1 MSDELNSLLQ
11 RIRNMKSKS
20 SDDLESIPFDN
31 QTSEK
36 KSTKISSDDLES
48 IPFDNNTNVIEE
60 LSKSVKE
67 EDDRRTP
74 VRTKTIEALGG
85 DPEAELS
92 GFSGAVG
99 KITNPILALTGEL
112 NTVGD
117 LADERQRE
125 TDVNTSQLNSIFGLG
140 LGDEVASG
148 LGFEEASE
156 NIIRA
161 RERLNGTDK
170 LKVDVMGALAPG
182 IGAAKLTGLTAKGL
196 SKLSKTQIAG
206 RTVGAG
212 ALEGAFTSF
221 ATADNKKVSER
232 GGEILQGLLIG
243 GFTAGASGAV
253 ISGIGKGAKGTSEI
267 IKRVL
272 GMNPRSKERKAVNRL
287 IESTSQ
293 ITGLDKKLILREM
306 KSGKDIISI
315 LFDQNVP
322 ENQILQFERS
332 LLIGS
337 DKLGESAEAF
347 KQSIGNRFE
356 RLRNSNLEDSLNK
369 VSDRNTQISE
379 IGGDLEKARLSQ
391 VSSDP
396 DSNLKESVASL
407 FSAQRD
413 QGTFYKEGMKVAQ
426 RRADGNAFAQ
436 TEAGYGKGEKPKLVY
451 HEDGS
456 FLLPDK
462 GAVPLTEAT
471 DTSVTVSQQN
481 GPDLIYNEDDLVEFE
496 FDGTLLSEL
505 QATLKTPLKEGV
517 EVPQE
522 VARDLNRAGDTVSV
536 AEDKLSPVIGDL
548 KNRYANL
555 KGSKRFLDDVKKVV
569 GKGSP
574 SPEDVVKL
582 LNPPYSKSRARSALN
597 QTDRLFILIET
608 LDNVIGS
615 GNTNNLLDINNDKMN
630 TVVKKVLKANG
641 ATKSQI
647 NNITKLAKEVEL
659 AKSSGATIQSSGTE
673 SNFIRDVMA
682 GSLNRWY
689 LGPEKAI
696 IASTVWNSAQ
706 ALAFGKKWG
715 APLKG
720 ITEDQKAEII
730 KNVVDLPDEQFVEL
744 MSTIAEENDGF
755 KFLKKLVYL
764 NSAGVASSN

>member
-1 MSDELNSLLQ
+1 MNPEIQNMLNEIKSLG
-11 RIRNMKSKS
+11 S
-20 SDDLESIPFDN
+20 
-31 QTSEK
+31 QTSDTQTINDPFAN
-36 KSTKISSDDLES
+36 SGSNQSDVDT
-48 IPFDNNTNVIEE
+48 IDDPFANKTNVIDE

-74 VRTKTIEALGG
+74 IKTKTIEALGG

-92 GFSGAVG
+92 GLEGTIS
-99 KITNPILALTGEL
+99 KIANPILTLKGEL
-112 NTVGD
+112 STVGD
-117 LADERQRE
+117 LAEERQRE
-125 TDVNTSQLNSIFGLG
+125 SDSNLSQFNSIFGLG
-140 LGDEVASG
+140 LGDEIASG
-148 LGFEEASE
+148 LGLEETSE

-161 RERLNGTDK
+161 RERLNTVDK
-170 LKVDVMGALAPG
+170 LKADTLGALAPG
-182 IGAAKLTGLTAKGL
+182 VGAAKLTGLTAKGL
-196 SKLSKTQIAG
+196 SKLSKGQIAS

-221 ATADNKKVSER
+221 ATADDKQISER
-232 GGEILQGLLIG
+232 SGEILQGLLIG
-243 GFTAGASGAV
+243 GATAGAANLVLSGGA
-253 ISGIGKGAKGTSEI
+253 KLAKGTSETF
-267 IKRVL
+267 KRVL
-272 GMNPRSKERKAVNRL
+272 KMNPRSKERKAVNRL
-287 IESTSQ
+287 IQSTSDM
-293 ITGLDKKLILREM
+293 TGVDKKLITREM

-315 LFDQNVP
+315 LFEQNVP
-322 ENQILQFERS
+322 ENKILQFERS

-356 RLRNSNLEDSLNK
+356 RLRDSNLENSIAR
-369 VSDRNTQISE
+369 VSDRNSQVAEVGS
-379 IGGDLEKARLSQ
+379 DLEKARLSER
-391 VSSDP
+391 SSDP

-426 RRADGNAFAQ
+426 RRADGDAFAQ
-436 TEAGYGKGEKPKLVY
+436 TQAGYGKGEKPKLVY
-451 HEDGS
+451 NEEGS

-462 GAVPLTEAT
+462 GAVPLQEAT
-471 DTSVTVSQQN
+471 DSSVIVSQQN

-505 QATLKTPLKEGV
+505 QSTLKTPLKEGA

-522 VARDLNRAGDTVSV
+522 VARDLNRASETVSIS
-536 AEDKLSPVIGDL
+536 ENKLSPVIEDL
-548 KNRYANL
+548 KDRYANL
-555 KGSKRFLDDVKKVV
+555 KGSKRFLDDVKKVI

-574 SPEDVVKL
+574 SPEDIVKL
-582 LNPPYSKSRARSALN
+582 LTPPNTKVGAQSTLN
-597 QTDRLFILIET
+597 QTDRLSVLVET
-608 LDNVIGS
+608 LDNTIGS
-615 GNTNNLLDINNDKMN
+615 GNTNNLLDINNDKIN

-641 ATKSQI
+641 ATKNQI
-647 NNITKLAKEVEL
+647 DNITKLAKEVEL
-659 AKSSGATIQSSGTE
+659 AKSSGATIKSSGTE

-689 LGPEKAI
+689 LGPEKAV

-720 ITEDQKAEII
+720 LTEEQKAEII
-730 KNVVDLPDEQFVEL
+730 KNVVDLPDEEFVGL
-744 MSTIAEENDGF
+744 MSTIAERNDGF
-755 KFLKKLVYL
+755 EFLKKLVQI
-764 NSAGVASSN
+764 NSAGVASANRNE